1 MIIATRSAQKLNM
14 TETSN
19 NSVENEQG
27 SLKTPKPEV
36 SIPPR
41 NYNKAAASGSSS
53 PTKLFPSIHS
63 NIVDDFTPMSPSPNQ
78 TLSSSSRRIHQSS
91 PSLLDLSPARIS
103 MKHYDDPKSTP
114 PKLAEMDQWSGNER
128 LDNHRAC
135 DIMTPTIRN
144 ISSVV
149 AEDECGRVR
158 NLDATNSGLAMIPL
172 PPNETSI
179 HSFDGSF
186 DGYSGG
192 SKLDSGSEHNTM
204 SSPTILLPR
213 SKKYGRIK
221 SLEHFD
227 LDTRVLDGQVTT
239 DEASELAKENDEYFN
254 VVKESDLSKSAVKLR
269 RLKSEGCANLGDASQ
284 GNKRSE
290 GKSVDSDE
298 LKSLEEDIF
307 LEKSL
312 LQLSEDAS
320 DSEQL
325 RPFQPTRSHL
335 RELSFTECGVKEDK
349 RLDSI
354 FISRKSQ
361 SARNLSVSKSKASLY
376 TSPNL
381 SMDRVPS
388 IRMAR
393 HLHSTISSGGA
404 SSASYD
410 ENTPSARFIRNGKS
424 EGSIEESMHFS
435 PKSAIEWLR
444 EIEEREEVLAEAASS
459 RFLTRRASAV

>member
-1 MIIATRSAQKLNM
+1 M
-14 TETSN
+14 
-19 NSVENEQG
+19 
-27 SLKTPKPEV
+27 
-36 SIPPR
+36 
-41 NYNKAAASGSSS
+41 
-53 PTKLFPSIHS
+53 
-63 NIVDDFTPMSPSPNQ
+63 
-78 TLSSSSRRIHQSS
+78 
-91 PSLLDLSPARIS
+91 
-103 MKHYDDPKSTP
+103 
-114 PKLAEMDQWSGNER
+114 
-128 LDNHRAC
+128 
-135 DIMTPTIRN
+135 
-144 ISSVV
+144 
-149 AEDECGRVR
+149 
-158 NLDATNSGLAMIPL
+158 
-172 PPNETSI
+172 
-179 HSFDGSF
+179 
-186 DGYSGG
+186 
-192 SKLDSGSEHNTM
+192 
-204 SSPTILLPR
+204 
-213 SKKYGRIK
+213 
-221 SLEHFD
+221 
-227 LDTRVLDGQVTT
+227 
-239 DEASELAKENDEYFN
+239 
-254 VVKESDLSKSAVKLR
+254 
-269 RLKSEGCANLGDASQ
+269 
-284 GNKRSE
+284 
-290 GKSVDSDE
+290 
-298 LKSLEEDIF
+298 EEDIF
-307 LEKSL
+307 HEKSL